1 MTNHFPSSLNF
12 NWKVYLGKL
21 KICQR
26 LQHIQHKR
34 TRVIFDGLLYP
45 YFFLSLKMT
54 MKLRKPQLKPRSQD
68 VWTNNLFLM
77 SQFSFSFTW
86 TIKKHQRWC
95 ADRNEDPF
103 DKKSYKFHHNEIDCS
118 MSGNFIEFFA
128 IWLVARHLLTS
139 LTLYLAK
146 PLRGSKTESNFFLV
160 CFLLLSFLFRVRQW
174 PIFSLFLYYLL
185 KVLFVVFS
193 L

>member
-1 MTNHFPSSLNF
+1 
-12 NWKVYLGKL
+12 
-21 KICQR
+21 
-26 LQHIQHKR
+26 
-34 TRVIFDGLLYP
+34 
-45 YFFLSLKMT
+45 MT

-160 CFLLLSFLFRVRQW
+160 CFCLSF
-174 PIFSLFLYYLL
+174 IFYLLCYCRFCLELGSEPYFLYFFIICWKFYLL
-185 KVLFVVFS
+185 FS
-193 L
+193 HYNFYISFI